1 MLGRNRIQAVSP
13 SLKAAQAS
21 SKSPLQNF
29 DIKEI
34 EVAMKI
40 GDHIFSFAAPSITQL
55 PNRAL

>member
-1 MLGRNRIQAVSP
+1 
-13 SLKAAQAS
+13 LKAAQAS